1 MDCVLGIWV
10 FDVCSFLNQPPHI
23 HLLDLSETR
32 LDYRISDE
40 SVVIPN
46 YSIRDATYQGETG
59 LYVHRSILPNTT
71 RRTDIK

>member
-46 YSIRDATYQGETG
+46 CSILRRDATYQGGTG
-59 LYVHRSILPNTT
+59 LALYVHRSILPT
-71 RRTDIK
+71 